1 MPSNPSI
8 VVFQKMVISGLS
20 AQPINFAQS
29 PFMGHRV
36 CFSVPVDFMNQYFTW
51 TRSSGEVKPTGRFT
65 NDPNPSGFVPTFSQ
79 MMERSLNSPYTDVDG
94 VATALNYSSDALDT
108 VDDVKRDHNIVNY
121 TYDYTTLQTSPP
133 TAPISTATE
142 THYSA
147 NDLVMAFVLHKCFGS
162 SSFDSYD
169 IVYNLE
175 DAFGMITSSDLAES
189 IRISL
194 EEEEEKATAF
204 IYPDTAVE
212 DQMPGDDKG
221 QVDAMFRSLLSI
233 DPKRFYKNNGVQING
248 FFESNPDISGTATG
262 NWCFGIGDKI
272 EIPIRLYFR
281 APVTVLSVSDNAKN
295 PSSDTPEQVETVF
308 IKGEEATFDPSDST
322 QLDAADRGNIIPIRL
337 QIICSSPMISNL
349 TLATSEDPA
358 TTLPLQV
365 VSIANLIFYKGPH
378 YPLQTAIGISVAGGT
393 SPYTFSLTTAGT
405 YDQNMVGVG
414 IDNPPAISINSSG
427 LFQFDSNDPLAVG
440 GRWKVGVTITDTEE
454 ISLSTNLYITVNSVG
469 NTVY

>member
-1 MPSNPSI
+1 MPTRPSTVRFRK
-8 VVFQKMVISGLS
+8 VVNSGLTPQ
-20 AQPINFAQS
+20 AINFAQS
-29 PFMGHRV
+29 SFMGHRV
-36 CFSVPVDFMNQYFTW
+36 FFSVPVDFMNQYFTW
-51 TRSSGEVKPTGRFT
+51 TRASGEVRPTGRFK
-65 NDPNPSGFVPTFSQ
+65 NDPNPSGFIPTFSE
-79 MMERSLNSPYTDVDG
+79 MIERYLNSSYTDLDG
-94 VATALNYSSDALDT
+94 VANGLNYSSDALDT
-108 VDDVKRDHNIVNY
+108 VNDVKRDHLIINY

-133 TAPISTATE
+133 TAPISTATD

-147 NDLVMAFVLHKCFGS
+147 NDLVMAFVLHKCFGP

-175 DAFGMITSSDLAES
+175 DAFGMITSAQLAES
-189 IRISL
+189 IRNSL
-194 EEEEEKATAF
+194 EEEEEKATAL

-233 DPKRFYKNNGVQING
+233 DPKRFYKNGIQISG
-248 FFESNPDISGTATG
+248 LFESNPDISGTATG

-308 IKGEEATFDPSDST
+308 IKGEEATFDPSDSA
-322 QLDAADRGNIIPIRL
+322 QVDAADRGNIIPIRL

-393 SPYTFSLTTAGT
+393 SPYTFSLTSGET
-405 YDQNMVGVG
+405 YDQNTVGVG

-427 LFQFDSNDPLAVG
+427 LFQFDPTDPLAVG
-440 GRWKVGVTITDTEE
+440 GKWKVGVTITDTEE
-454 ISLSTNLYITVNSVG
+454 ISVTTNLYITVNSVG